1 MKKTYR
7 ESWPTQSSPTLQPSD
22 AKLKTYTGE
31 DIQIK
36 GKIQVDVTLQHQRAT
51 LPLLVVQGNGPTLLG
66 RDWLQVI
73 QLDWS
78 KLHSVHSVSKND
90 LQEVLN
96 RHPAVFKNELG
107 HIKNMKAKIYVDADA
122 KPRFFRARPVPY
134 ALRQGIEK
142 ELERLL
148 KDGVIEQ
155 VQFSEWAAPVVPV
168 LKKDNS
174 VRLCGDY
181 KVTINQVAKTDT
193 YPLPRIDDLFASL
206 AGGTCFSKLDLAHA
220 YHQIPLDEASKKY
233 ATINTHKG
241 LYRYNR
247 LPFGISS
254 APSIFQ
260 RTIEN
265 ILQDTAGVAVY
276 IDDILIT
283 GKDDA
288 EHLQNLDKVLSK
300 LEEAGVRL
308 KKDKC
313 FFQLPSVEYLGHKVS
328 AAGLQ
333 PTDAKVKAIKE
344 APAPMN
350 VSQLKSF
357 LGLVNYYGK
366 FLPNLSSVL
375 SPLYRLLQS
384 STKWSWGAE
393 QATAFQKVKSM
404 LTSDSI
410 LVHFD
415 PDKELLLSCDASP
428 YGVGAVLSHK
438 LEDGQE
444 KAIAFASRSLA
455 PAEKNYSQ
463 LEKEGLAVIF
473 GVKRFH
479 QYLFGRN
486 FTIYSDHKPLHHL
499 FRETNAIPAMASAR
513 IQRWVLTLGAYNYS
527 IMYKAGKLNANADL
541 LSRLPLPE
549 TPLEIP
555 VPQETILLMESFQ
568 QSPVTASQIKT
579 WTNRDPVLSSV
590 RDLILRGWKESDN
603 PALQPYQQRQNEL
616 STHDGCLL
624 WGNRVIIPIA
634 GRKFVLDELHEGHPG
649 VSKMKSLARSF
660 VWWPKMDSE
669 IEECVKQCVNCQQN
683 QHNPA
688 KAPLH
693 PWDYPKRPWVR
704 LHADYAGPVKG
715 KMLLVLV
722 DAYSKWLEVRAVS
735 SATAAATIAELRS
748 IFATHG
754 LPEILVTDNGTC
766 FTSAEFQDFTQG
778 NGIRHIKTSPY
789 HPASNGLAE
798 RSVQTLK
805 EYLKKNDTDDL
816 NTNISR
822 FLFRNRITPH
832 STTGVSPAELLLGR
846 IPRSRLD
853 LIKPSLDMKV
863 YNKQIKQKGYHD
875 QHTKERSFAV
885 GDLVFVSELPCKR
898 KWFQGKIIERKGPLT
913 YIVELS
919 DGRIIRRHVDHIRV
933 RTSETVPQTTEDAF
947 GTLPPFT
954 STPPVIQTP
963 VSAPQM
969 LRRSQR
975 ISRPPDRYTY

>member
-1 MKKTYR
+1 M
-7 ESWPTQSSPTLQPSD
+7 
-22 AKLKTYTGE
+22 
-31 DIQIK
+31 
-36 GKIQVDVTLQHQRAT
+36 
-51 LPLLVVQGNGPTLLG
+51 
-66 RDWLQVI
+66 
-73 QLDWS
+73 
-78 KLHSVHSVSKND
+78 
-90 LQEVLN
+90 
-96 RHPAVFKNELG
+96 
-107 HIKNMKAKIYVDADA
+107 
-122 KPRFFRARPVPY
+122 
-134 ALRQGIEK
+134 
-142 ELERLL
+142 
-148 KDGVIEQ
+148 
-155 VQFSEWAAPVVPV
+155 
-168 LKKDNS
+168 
-174 VRLCGDY
+174 
-181 KVTINQVAKTDT
+181 
-193 YPLPRIDDLFASL
+193 
-206 AGGTCFSKLDLAHA
+206 
-220 YHQIPLDEASKKY
+220 
-233 ATINTHKG
+233 
-241 LYRYNR
+241 
-247 LPFGISS
+247 
-254 APSIFQ
+254 
-260 RTIEN
+260 
-265 ILQDTAGVAVY
+265 
-276 IDDILIT
+276 
-283 GKDDA
+283 
-288 EHLQNLDKVLSK
+288 
-300 LEEAGVRL
+300 
-308 KKDKC
+308 
-313 FFQLPSVEYLGHKVS
+313 EYLGHKVS

-438 LEDGQE
+438 FEDGQE
-444 KAIAFASRSLA
+444 KPIAFASRSLA
-455 PAEKNYSQ
+455 PAEKKYSQ

-513 IQRWVLTLGAYNYS
+513 IQRWALTLGAYNYS

-885 GDLVFVSELPCKR
+885 DDLVFASELPCKR

-954 STPPVIQTP
+954 STPPVTQTP

-975 ISRPPDRYTY
+975 NSRPPDRYTY

>member
-1 MKKTYR
+1 M
-7 ESWPTQSSPTLQPSD
+7 
-22 AKLKTYTGE
+22 
-31 DIQIK
+31 
-36 GKIQVDVTLQHQRAT
+36 
-51 LPLLVVQGNGPTLLG
+51 
-66 RDWLQVI
+66 
-73 QLDWS
+73 
-78 KLHSVHSVSKND
+78 
-90 LQEVLN
+90 
-96 RHPAVFKNELG
+96 
-107 HIKNMKAKIYVDADA
+107 
-122 KPRFFRARPVPY
+122 
-134 ALRQGIEK
+134 
-142 ELERLL
+142 ERLL

-155 VQFSEWAAPVVPV
+155 VQFSEWAAPVVLV

-366 FLPNLSSVL
+366 FLPNLLSVL

-444 KAIAFASRSLA
+444 KPIAFASRSLA
-455 PAEKNYSQ
+455 PAEKKYSQ

-513 IQRWVLTLGAYNYS
+513 IQRWALTLGAYNYS

-634 GRKFVLDELHEGHPG
+634 GRKFVLDELHENHSG

-754 LPEILVTDNGTC
+754 LPDILVTDNGTC

-822 FLFRNRITPH
+822 F
-832 STTGVSPAELLLGR
+832 
-846 IPRSRLD
+846 
-853 LIKPSLDMKV
+853 
-863 YNKQIKQKGYHD
+863 
-875 QHTKERSFAV
+875 
-885 GDLVFVSELPCKR
+885 
-898 KWFQGKIIERKGPLT
+898 
-913 YIVELS
+913 
-919 DGRIIRRHVDHIRV
+919 
-933 RTSETVPQTTEDAF
+933 
-947 GTLPPFT
+947 
-954 STPPVIQTP
+954 
-963 VSAPQM
+963 
-969 LRRSQR
+969 
-975 ISRPPDRYTY
+975 

>member
-1 MKKTYR
+1 M
-7 ESWPTQSSPTLQPSD
+7 
-22 AKLKTYTGE
+22 
-31 DIQIK
+31 
-36 GKIQVDVTLQHQRAT
+36 
-51 LPLLVVQGNGPTLLG
+51 
-66 RDWLQVI
+66 
-73 QLDWS
+73 
-78 KLHSVHSVSKND
+78 
-90 LQEVLN
+90 
-96 RHPAVFKNELG
+96 
-107 HIKNMKAKIYVDADA
+107 
-122 KPRFFRARPVPY
+122 
-134 ALRQGIEK
+134 
-142 ELERLL
+142 
-148 KDGVIEQ
+148 
-155 VQFSEWAAPVVPV
+155 
-168 LKKDNS
+168 
-174 VRLCGDY
+174 
-181 KVTINQVAKTDT
+181 
-193 YPLPRIDDLFASL
+193 
-206 AGGTCFSKLDLAHA
+206 
-220 YHQIPLDEASKKY
+220 
-233 ATINTHKG
+233 
-241 LYRYNR
+241 
-247 LPFGISS
+247 
-254 APSIFQ
+254 
-260 RTIEN
+260 
-265 ILQDTAGVAVY
+265 
-276 IDDILIT
+276 
-283 GKDDA
+283 
-288 EHLQNLDKVLSK
+288 
-300 LEEAGVRL
+300 
-308 KKDKC
+308 
-313 FFQLPSVEYLGHKVS
+313 EYLGHKVS

-438 LEDGQE
+438 FEDHQE
-444 KAIAFASRSLA
+444 KPIAFASRSLA
-455 PAEKNYSQ
+455 PAEKKYSQ

-513 IQRWVLTLGAYNYS
+513 IQRWALTLGAYNYS

-778 NGIRHIKTSPY
+778 NGIRHNKTSPY

-875 QHTKERSFAV
+875 QHIKERSFAV

-954 STPPVIQTP
+954 STPPVTQTP

>member
-1 MKKTYR
+1 
-7 ESWPTQSSPTLQPSD
+7 
-22 AKLKTYTGE
+22 
-31 DIQIK
+31 
-36 GKIQVDVTLQHQRAT
+36 
-51 LPLLVVQGNGPTLLG
+51 
-66 RDWLQVI
+66 
-73 QLDWS
+73 
-78 KLHSVHSVSKND
+78 
-90 LQEVLN
+90 
-96 RHPAVFKNELG
+96 
-107 HIKNMKAKIYVDADA
+107 MKAKIYVDADA

-415 PDKELLLSCDASP
+415 PDKELLLCCDASP

-438 LEDGQE
+438 FEDGQE
-444 KAIAFASRSLA
+444 KPIAFASRSLA
-455 PAEKNYSQ
+455 PAEKKYSQ

-513 IQRWVLTLGAYNYS
+513 IQRWALTLGAYNYS

-954 STPPVIQTP
+954 STPPVTQTP